1 MGARRI
7 SLKVVEPAATGVI
20 LDAPP
25 ILRTDDDSVDY
36 VCGKCDTILLHA
48 EEHKVHGVQI
58 HCANCGAFNSTDA

>member
-1 MGARRI
+1 MAARRI
-7 SLKVVEPAATGVI
+7 SLTVVEPPATGVI

-36 VCGKCDTILLHA
+36 VCGNCATILLHA

>member
-1 MGARRI
+1 MTARRI
-7 SLKVVEPAATGVI
+7 SLTVVEPPATGVI

-36 VCGKCDTILLHA
+36 TCGKCDTILLHA
-48 EEHKVHGVQI
+48 EEHKVHGAQI